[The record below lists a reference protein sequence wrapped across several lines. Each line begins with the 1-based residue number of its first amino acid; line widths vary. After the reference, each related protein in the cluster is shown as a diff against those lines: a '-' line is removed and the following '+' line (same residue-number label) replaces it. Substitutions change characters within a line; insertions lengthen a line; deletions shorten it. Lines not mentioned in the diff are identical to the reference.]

1 MGDVIAAL
9 TADHVE
15 RLTGLSAGQLREW
28 DKTGFFAPAYAFENR
43 LSPYSRVYS
52 FKDVVGL
59 RTLSILHK
67 THHISMARLRAAAEV
82 MSAYNDAPFADL
94 KLFVVN
100 REVHFADP
108 DTGDVVGVETK
119 QLAIPILVRD
129 VWNDMRSQAQKLKE
143 RAPNEIGRIARRRHV
158 VHNALTIAGTRIP
171 VSAVQCLSEDGYSV
185 AQIIAEYPTLTG
197 ADVRVALDYVEDA
210 KLTA

>member
-9 TADHVE
+9 TADHVG

-28 DKTGFFAPAYAFENR
+28 DKTGFFPPAYAFENR

-59 RTLSILHK
+59 RTLSILRK
-67 THHISMARLRAAAEV
+67 THRISMPRLRAAAEV
-82 MSAYNDAPFADL
+82 MSAYSDAPFADL
-94 KLFVVN
+94 KLYVVN
-100 REVHFADP
+100 REVHFTDP
-108 DTGDVVGVETK
+108 DTGNVVGVETK

-129 VWNDMRSQAQKLKE
+129 VWNDMRSEAQKLKE
-143 RAPNEIGRIARRRHV
+143 RAPDQIGKIERRRHT
-158 VHNALTIAGTRIP
+158 VHNALAIAGTRIP
-171 VSAVQCLSEDGYSV
+171 VSIVQSLSADGYSV
-185 AQIIAEYPTLTG
+185 AEIIAEYPTLTQD
-197 ADVRVALDYVEDA
+197 DVRVALHYEDV